1 MNISK
6 IQTYGSVLLLLAT
19 LLALPASALAQT
31 AASFRGTLRDQSG
44 AAVPGAPVVL
54 MNERTGEQ
62 RTGTTTAD
70 GMYVVTNL
78 KPSLDTIRVI
88 LDSFAPLEYTWL
100 ELAAGQEFHLDLELR
115 PAGVTETVT
124 VQGEAT
130 TIHLSSA
137 RIGAGVSQR
146 EVQDLPING
155 RQMSQ
160 LYLKAPGTVNSGRGI
175 FGDIGFSGRAV
186 QQNEIRYD
194 GVEATAIIDAS
205 PGNLNGEIA
214 SPFRLQSSLETCRS
228 SVSNRA
234 ATRRSTAPAA
244 AATSA

>member
-137 RIGAGVSQR
+137 AGR
-146 EVQDLPING
+146 
-155 RQMSQ
+155 
-160 LYLKAPGTVNSGRGI
+160 
-175 FGDIGFSGRAV
+175 
-186 QQNEIRYD
+186 
-194 GVEATAIIDAS
+194 
-205 PGNLNGEIA
+205 
-214 SPFRLQSSLETCRS
+214 CRS
-228 SVSNRA
+228 CTSRRRA
-234 ATRRSTAPAA
+234 R
-244 AATSA
+244 